1 MAWTAGRERAFLA
14 GLSESCNVT
23 LACERA
29 RVSRSRAYARR
40 GEDAAFAAAWEAAV
54 AEGEARLGSAGVA
67 LGARPSTL
75 RPSSGQAMLGT
86 NGGVEVKGPG
96 DMVVRGGRGRRVQ
109 VARARPS
116 QFTARRQ
123 AAFLEHLAETA
134 NVQAALRAC
143 GAAGVDVY
151 RHRARWP
158 GFARAWDEAIEQGY
172 ARIEAMLIE
181 RATNVM
187 PAEASVVTGP
197 STLRDGSGQASSGQ
211 ADLGGTPAEFDP
223 VLALNILKAHW
234 ARVDRAGKGARRG
247 GFAPREP
254 SIEEVRAS
262 ILSKLDAIDRHEARK
277 QAAAGIS

>member
-1 MAWTAGRERAFLA
+1 MTAWTVGRERAFLA

-40 GEDAAFAAAWEAAV
+40 GKDAAFAAAWDGALR
-54 AEGEARLGSAGVA
+54 EGALRL
-67 LGARPSTL
+67 
-75 RPSSGQAMLGT
+75 SSGQAVGAQA
-86 NGGVEVKGPG
+86 EGPD
-96 DMVVRGGRGRRVQ
+96 DMAVRGGRGRRVQ

-134 NVQAALRAC
+134 NVQASLRAC

-158 GFARAWDEAIEQGY
+158 AFARAWDEAIEQGY

-181 RATNVM
+181 RATNVV
-187 PAEASVVTGP
+187 PAESSAVTG
-197 STLRDGSGQASSGQ
+197 GA
-211 ADLGGTPAEFDP
+211 AACAPAEFDP

-234 ARVDRAGKGARRG
+234 ARVERAGKGARRG

-262 ILSKLDAIDRHEARK
+262 ILSKLDAIRRHRAR
-277 QAAAGIS
+277 QASRA